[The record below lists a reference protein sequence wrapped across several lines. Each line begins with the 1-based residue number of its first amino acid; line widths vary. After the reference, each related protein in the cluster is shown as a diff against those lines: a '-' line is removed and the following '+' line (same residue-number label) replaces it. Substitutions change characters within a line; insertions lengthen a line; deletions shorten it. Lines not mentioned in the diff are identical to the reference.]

1 MRLAN
6 NESEV
11 SSLGTITKDLTCFSL

>member
-11 SSLGTITKDLTCFSL
+11 SFLGTITKDLTCFSL